1 MISFCTSYRL
11 VIKNTFN
18 HKCIHNAT
26 WRALGSRY
34 ANEIDCVCISF
45 HWPSAISY
53 VSVPRGAGSDP
64 HLLLGN
70 CTLCL
75 KRLPSRQKRPRP
87 FNVRCL
93 HNARIKSKSNYEI
106 TFSSLPRKPQVK
118 IWMCSGMNS
127 RKPSPTPQTQRCA
140 GDLAASR
147 NAESQITPGILLTS
161 VKLIQDL
168 MTLDPNVPKGTHERA
183 KKTCPTDQTQLPL
196 QQSVNRWNQKI

>member
-1 MISFCTSYRL
+1 MQTTLGPEVVFVTSSLNDR
-11 VIKNTFN
+11 
-18 HKCIHNAT
+18 
-26 WRALGSRY
+26 
-34 ANEIDCVCISF
+34 
-45 HWPSAISY
+45 ISY
-53 VSVPRGAGSDP
+53 VSVPRGASSDH

-75 KRLPSRQKRPRP
+75 KRLPSHQKRPRP

-93 HNARIKSKSNYEI
+93 HNARV

-127 RKPSPTPQTQRCA
+127 RQPSPAPQTQRCA

-161 VKLIQDL
+161 AKLIQDL

-183 KKTCPTDQTQLPL
+183 KKT
-196 QQSVNRWNQKI
+196 